1 MNKEL
6 NNEKRPNLFK
16 RLGWGAFIFFLLK
29 GIVYLI
35 FGATLLEFIGC

>member
-1 MNKEL
+1 MSEGL

-16 RLGWGAFIFFLLK
+16 RFGWGAFIFFLLK

-35 FGATLLEFIGC
+35 FGATLLEFFGC